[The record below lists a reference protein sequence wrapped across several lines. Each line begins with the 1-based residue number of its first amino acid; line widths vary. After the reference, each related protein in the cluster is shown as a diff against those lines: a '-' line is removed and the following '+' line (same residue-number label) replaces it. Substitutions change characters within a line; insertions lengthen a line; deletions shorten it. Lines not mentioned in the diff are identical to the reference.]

1 MIAIIYKKING
12 ANNVE
17 LSVNFLTIIC
27 FTIRLFKYVVRC
39 VVLEIVWDSTKV
51 YIYIKR
57 LFGIY

>member
-51 YIYIKR
+51 YIYI
-57 LFGIY
+57 